1 MKILVYKDDETR
13 YWVAGELS
21 SDIFTQGKS
30 KKEALN
36 NLLEAIILNYQ
47 CAVDN
52 DDLKVLDM
60 ESTEE
65 NFLRYRD
72 MN

>member
-1 MKILVYKDDETR
+1 MKILVYRDDKTR

-47 CAVDN
+47 CAVEN

-60 ESTEE
+60 ESSEE
-65 NFLRYRD
+65 NYRRYEEND
-72 MN
+72 

>member
-1 MKILVYKDDETR
+1 MKILVYKDDRTR
-13 YWVAGELS
+13 GWVAGELS
-21 SDIFTQGKS
+21 SDIFTQGQS

-47 CAVDN
+47 CAMDN

-65 NFLRYRD
+65 NYKRYEES
-72 MN
+72 